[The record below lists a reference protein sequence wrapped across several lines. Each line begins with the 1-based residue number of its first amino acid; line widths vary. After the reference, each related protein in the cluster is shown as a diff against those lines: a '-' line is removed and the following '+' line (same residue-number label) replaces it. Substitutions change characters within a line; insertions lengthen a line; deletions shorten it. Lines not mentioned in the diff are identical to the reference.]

1 MTSYT
6 THGTCSREIRVE
18 LDGTT
23 IKEVKIIGGCPGNT
37 IGVAELLRGMDA
49 HEAIQRTRGIR
60 CGAKPTSCPDQV
72 SYAIEKALNEAGL
85 SA

>member
-1 MTSYT
+1 MTSYMT
-6 THGTCSREIRVE
+6 KGTCSREIRVE

-23 IKEVKIIGGCPGNT
+23 IKKVQIIGGCPGNT
-37 IGVAELLRGMDA
+37 LGVSALLEGMDA
-49 HEAIQRTRGIR
+49 HEAIRRTRGIL

-72 SYAIEKALNEAGL
+72 SYAIEKALKEAGL